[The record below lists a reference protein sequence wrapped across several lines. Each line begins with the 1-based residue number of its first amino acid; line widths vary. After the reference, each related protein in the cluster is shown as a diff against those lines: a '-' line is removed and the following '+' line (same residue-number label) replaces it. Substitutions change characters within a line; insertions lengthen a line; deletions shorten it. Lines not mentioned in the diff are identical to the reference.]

1 MNEAPLVNIEKLNL
15 GRLPSAPQVLL
26 RLIEACH
33 QVDVSFQD
41 LAEIIQQ
48 DLGLTAKITA
58 VCNSP
63 AYAQWNDDRDFNRLL
78 VVLGLNNIKTIA
90 INAAVHQF
98 FSQFNVQ
105 IGKSLGTIWYK
116 SLWCAYA
123 ARSLATLTSYE
134 FPDEAYLA
142 GLLHKLGQ
150 LVFLNHQPDAYGDL
164 LLKSHSDLSL
174 IELERELFGTAYHEV
189 SALVVHE
196 WELESFLS
204 DALLYQNEPA
214 ERLLEAPRLVRLT
227 NFTHKLSDPG
237 IDNNTLYAEAD
248 LLFGLTPAVVD
259 NLKKDIEQQVQKA
272 ADGLGIPLEKD
283 TGGRIEVQ
291 IETEEVRLELA
302 RRVREFA
309 LLSGIN
315 LDPCEENDLQELL
328 NSVLAELNILF
339 GMDRSILFLADAENR
354 QLKGITARAV
364 SNSRIVEFSIPI
376 IEGRSRIAQA
386 LITGTI
392 QEPVRPL
399 ASNPVALIDQQLAR
413 TLERDCLLCIPLIT
427 GSHRIGVIAVGMYE
441 SELDQQAH
449 QLSFLPI
456 FATTAAGNI
465 HTRRDIERRTGD
477 LLENT
482 RQWHQREARSIVHEI
497 NNPLGIINNYLHVLS
512 AKFNEDPS
520 ISDHLKIIKEEIERV
535 GDIALR
541 LRDIGDPQH
550 VASYSVDINEVIGDL
565 VEIFQA
571 SYFQTHNIA
580 QHVELD
586 KRLPAIQ
593 INRAGLKQVITN
605 LVKNAVE
612 AMTDGGE
619 LWIRTHDHINIG
631 GREFIELSIAD
642 SGPGI
647 PPEIMGKLFT
657 PVDSTKGDNHSGLGL
672 TIVKNLIDELK
683 GSISCRGRSG
693 GGTEFFI
700 HLPRRLEDE

>member
-1 MNEAPLVNIEKLNL
+1 MNEAPLVSIEKLNL
-15 GRLPSAPQVLL
+15 GRLPSVPQVLL

-48 DLGLTAKITA
+48 DVALTAKITA

-105 IGKSLGTIWYK
+105 TGKGLGTIWYK
-116 SLWCAYA
+116 SLWCAHA

-150 LVFLNHQPDAYGDL
+150 LVFLNNQPEAYGDL
-164 LLKSHSDLSL
+164 LLKPHSDLSL
-174 IELERELFGTAYHEV
+174 TEHERELFGAAYHEV
-189 SALVVHE
+189 SALVVRE
-196 WELESFLS
+196 WDLESFLS

-214 ERLLEAPRLVRLT
+214 DRLLEAPRLVRLT

-237 IDNNTLYAEAD
+237 IDSDILHAEAE
-248 LLFGLTPAVVD
+248 LLFGLTPSVVD
-259 NLKKDIEQQVQKA
+259 SLKQDIEQQVHKA
-272 ADGLGIPLEKD
+272 ADGLGIHLEK
-283 TGGRIEVQ
+283 GVEGRIGVQ
-291 IETEEVRLELA
+291 VETEDVRLELA

-315 LDPCEENDLQELL
+315 LEPGNEKDLQEFLRSIL
-328 NSVLAELNILF
+328 DELNILF
-339 GMDRSILFLADAENR
+339 GMDRSILFLADTEKR
-354 QLKGITARAV
+354 HLKGVAARAV
-364 SNSRIVEFSIPI
+364 SNTLVAEFNIPI
-376 IEGRSRIAQA
+376 TEGRSRVAQA
-386 LITGTI
+386 LIAGTI
-392 QEPVRPL
+392 QEPIRPL
-399 ASNPVALIDQQLAR
+399 TSNPASLIDRQLAR
-413 TLERDCLLCIPLIT
+413 TLERDSLLCIPLIT
-427 GSHRIGVIAVGMYE
+427 GSSRIGVIAVGLDE
-441 SELDQQAH
+441 PEQDQQAH
-449 QLSFLPI
+449 HLSFLPL
-456 FATTAAGNI
+456 FATTAARNI
-465 HTRRDIERRTGD
+465 HTHRELERRTED

-512 AKFNEDPS
+512 AKFKEDPS
-520 ISDHLKIIKEEIERV
+520 ISDHLKIIKEEIQRV

-571 SYFQTHNIA
+571 SYFQTHKITE
-580 QHVELD
+580 HVELD
-586 KRLPAIQ
+586 KKLPAIQ
-593 INRAGLKQVITN
+593 ISRASLKQVVTN

-619 LWIRTHDHINIG
+619 IWIRTHDHINIG
-631 GREFIELSIAD
+631 GREYVELSIAD

-647 PPEIMGKLFT
+647 PPDIMGKLFT
-657 PVDSTKGDNHSGLGL
+657 PLDSTKGDNHSGLGL

-700 HLPRRLEDE
+700 HLPRRLGDE